1 MDFGLGLILSFTDN
15 ATAGINNAANQLMRL
30 TQMAEQSTDSI
41 NRMADLTALSSLSTM
56 TGQLGDTFLSMGT
69 TITGM
74 FQKLLQGTVDTGSQ
88 FESLR
93 ITVNAL
99 TGDAQKGQ
107 EAISKLMSFAAK
119 TPFEINDLSGMFTTI
134 TANGLDAF
142 KTMTS
147 AKNGFQQEMMAF
159 IGDLMAFRPDV
170 PAMQWGTAIRNA
182 FSGEVR
188 SLKNALDVDVE
199 GILGR
204 SWGDT
209 PEQIAQDF
217 ADLADNLGVAG
228 LMMSNMDTW
237 SQTLSNVSDQ
247 FTRLFLAV
255 ADAGVFNDLKE
266 ALQGVTSAIFEIS
279 DADMASIAKV
289 IAESLSFI
297 IKPLVS
303 AGKAI
308 GNFIRWVTKLTTT
321 QPKLAKF
328 VIQMTAF
335 AGVLLTLTGLALKV
349 VSSLSGLATVFMA
362 MGGSFSSMKSILV
375 GGLKAITAR
384 LLPLGLAI
392 GGMYL
397 AWKTDF
403 AGIRTLI
410 TGFVQNLMNSFS
422 TARGAINMSVGG
434 MMNVVTD
441 LQSKGGFWNNLT
453 VGLMKLMIV
462 CRALSELW
470 NSEDGFTLSEDTFL
484 KAKELGVLPLIEA
497 ILDLKYRFGLFKEG
511 FIAGFKEVSDS
522 IKNFIQGLHTN
533 LKGTFIDTALEK
545 LTSFFHLLA
554 SGDADA
560 WYKFGESFGKFTAK
574 AIVFFAVFKVLDSIF
589 GKVTKVVT
597 AITGIGKAFGTVG
610 KIVGGVGKAV
620 GKLFPTFSKLGGFL
634 KAAVEVMMLPGS
646 FADKMGAIF
655 PKLTG
660 AVMKFIG
667 FFSKIGEVIS
677 LTAGGAG
684 TLGESITAVFGPVA
698 TVLSGVISV
707 IAGIGL
713 AVVNFVDMFKNGFN
727 VIKEIL
733 MVVGIALAAV
743 GAIILG
749 APALVAGVVAGIV
762 ALVATLVV
770 VVKEHWNEIKAF
782 LGTIGS
788 WIMSNVITPIANA
801 FKTLWNGIVEFLQPV
816 IDVLLTMWESF
827 KTMVSTVWSSTVDFF
842 KNIWEGVVETFNHVK
857 DRIVGFFGEIVDGV
871 KSIWENVMSYITP
884 AIETFNEIKDTFA
897 EFVGFIASKATA
909 LWTGTIQPVF
919 QKIGSFVSGI
929 FQAIWDKVQTVWN
942 AIWGFIGPIVTS
954 IYNTITTTFT
964 SIWQSILNILTA
976 VWETVRSIFTGI
988 FDTIMNVLSSI
999 WNGIVGVFN
1008 GIVSFIGSILGG
1020 IWSTIS
1026 NVLMGIMNFIM
1037 GKNEEAKANF
1047 LAAWEAIKGIFSGA
1061 LSAIWSIVT
1070 SIFNAIKGV
1079 ITSILDGIKSVVTSA
1094 WNGIKSV
1101 ISSVLSGISSIVNT
1115 IWNGIKSTISNVIS
1129 GIRSV
1134 VSTGFNAV
1142 RSTVSSIG
1150 ASIKSTVSSVFNAV
1164 KNTISNVMNGAKSIV
1179 SGALSRISGFFSSCR
1194 LQLPHIALP
1203 HFSISGSLSINPPSV
1218 PHLSVSWYE
1227 KGGVFDKPSVIGVGE
1242 NGQEAVM
1249 PLEKNTG
1256 WISVLASKVGNLI
1269 NSNSSSNNTLIS
1281 SVTGAFTS
1289 ALSGISSAVSSLTP
1303 FLPEVSVD
1311 SPEPFKPT
1319 PTPTDSGSP
1328 VIPGNYYTNN
1338 NTQQTTTQGGDT
1350 DNSVTF
1356 NSGAIVIQANG
1367 ASEAEAER
1375 LADLIMDKIARKQ
1388 QIKKMAHYKN
1398 INAPDPELA
1407 Y

>member
-30 TQMAEQSTDSI
+30 TQMAEQSTESI
-41 NRMADLTALSSLSTM
+41 NRMADLTALSSLSVM
-56 TGQLGDTFLSMGT
+56 SGQLGDTFLSMGT

-74 FQKLLQGTVDTGSQ
+74 FQKLLQGTIDTGSQ

-99 TGDAQKGQ
+99 TGDAEKGQ
-107 EAISKLMSFAAK
+107 QAISKLMSFAAK

-182 FSGEVR
+182 FSGDVR

-228 LMMSNMDTW
+228 LMMSNMGTW

-279 DADMASIAKV
+279 DADMATIAKV

-297 IKPLVS
+297 VKPLVS

-328 VIQMTAF
+328 VIQLTAF

-349 VSSLSGLATVFMA
+349 VSSLSGLATVFIA
-362 MGGSFSSMKSILV
+362 MGGSFASMKSILV

-410 TGFVQNLMNSFS
+410 TGFVQNLTNSFS
-422 TARGAINMSVGG
+422 TARNAINMSVGG
-434 MMNVVTD
+434 MVNVVAD

-511 FIAGFKEVSDS
+511 FIAGFREVSDS
-522 IKNFIQGLHTN
+522 IKNFISGLQTN
-533 LKGTFIDTALEK
+533 LEGTFIDSALDK
-545 LTSFFHLLA
+545 LTDFFSLLS

-560 WYKFGESFGKFTAK
+560 WYEFGRSFGKFATK
-574 AIVFFAVFKVLDSIF
+574 AVIFFGAFKVLDSVF
-589 GKVTKVVT
+589 GKVAKVV
-597 AITGIGKAFGTVG
+597 GIVGTLAKAF
-610 KIVGGVGKAV
+610 GGVGKAIGGIGKFV
-620 GKLFPTFSKLGGFL
+620 TKLFPTFTKLGGFIKSAFSVL
-634 KAAVEVMMLPGS
+634 MSPGS
-646 FADKMGAIF
+646 LTSKLGAIF
-655 PKLTG
+655 PKLAGIASKIVPIFTQTIG
-660 AVMKFIG
+660 PALANFGSTVIMPALQSIGSAIVG
-667 FFSKIGEVIS
+667 FFSG
-677 LTAGGAG
+677 
-684 TLGESITAVFGPVA
+684 
-698 TVLSGVISV
+698 LSAPV
-707 IAGIGL
+707 IA
-713 AVVNFVDMFKNGFN
+713 A
-727 VIKEIL
+727 
-733 MVVGIALAAV
+733 
-743 GAIILG
+743 
-749 APALVAGVVAGIV
+749 IV
-762 ALVATLVV
+762 AVLAPIITYAVTHWEEFKAKVSGIWNTL
-770 VVKEHWNEIKAF
+770 KEEGMNIWNSLKDGLSSIWEN
-782 LGTIGS
+782 L
-788 WIMSNVITPIANA
+788 
-801 FKTLWNGIVEFLQPV
+801 KTAIQPV
-816 IDVLLTMWESF
+816 IDAFLNL
-827 KTMVSTVWSSTVDFF
+827 KD
-842 KNIWEGVVETFNHVK
+842 KVVEVAGMIGSAFGKVK
-857 DRIVGFFGEIVDGV
+857 DFIVQKAQE
-871 KSIWENVMSYITP
+871 
-884 AIETFNEIKDTFA
+884 
-897 EFVGFIASKATA
+897 IASS
-909 LWTGTIQPVF
+909 PVF
-919 QKIGSFVSGI
+919 QAIIG
-929 FQAIWDKVQTVWN
+929 
-942 AIWGFIGPIVTS
+942 
-954 IYNTITTTFT
+954 
-964 SIWQSILNILTA
+964 
-976 VWETVRSIFTGI
+976 
-988 FDTIMNVLSSI
+988 VLSSI
-999 WNGIVGVFN
+999 GEFLVDTLVPLIQGVVSTFSTFIQGVWNVIVTVVN
-1008 GIVSFIGSILGG
+1008 SIVNI
-1020 IWSTIS
+1020 IS
-1026 NVLMGIMNFIM
+1026 SALSGIMNIIS
-1037 GKNEEAKANF
+1037 GI
-1047 LAAWEAIKGIFSGA
+1047 LDIIVGIFTGDLDRIWQGVQSVFGA
-1061 LSAIWSIVT
+1061 IFNFIGTILQSIWNVISSIFSAIVNTIGTALQAIWNVVQVIW
-1070 SIFNAIKGV
+1070 NA
-1079 ITSILDGIKSVVTSA
+1079 IKSVVTTVVSAIASFISSA
-1094 WNGIKSV
+1094 WNGIKNT
-1101 ISSVLSGISSIVNT
+1101 ISSVLNAISSVVNS
-1115 IWNGIKSTISNVIS
+1115 IWNGIKNVISNVVN
-1129 GIRSV
+1129 GIKNV
-1134 VSTGFNAV
+1134 VTTGFNAV
-1142 RSTVSSIG
+1142 KNTVTSIG
-1150 ASIKSTVSSVFNAV
+1150 SGIKSAVSSVFNAV
-1164 KNTISNVMNGAKSIV
+1164 KNTISNVMDRAKNIV
-1179 SGALSRISGFFSSCR
+1179 SGAINKISGFFTGAN
-1194 LQLPHIALP
+1194 LTLPKIKLP
-1203 HFSISGSLSINPPSV
+1203 HFSISGSFSLNPPSI
-1218 PHLSVSWYE
+1218 PHIEVEWYA
-1227 KGGVFDKPSVIGVGE
+1227 KGGVFEKPSVIGVGE
-1242 NGQEAVM
+1242 DGQEAVM
-1249 PLEKNTG
+1249 PLERNTG

-1319 PTPTDSGSP
+1319 PTPPTDGGSP
-1328 VIPGNYYTNN
+1328 VVPGNYYTNN
-1338 NTQQTTTQGGDT
+1338 NTQTTTQGGDT

-1375 LADLIMDKIARKQ
+1375 LADLIMDKIARRQ